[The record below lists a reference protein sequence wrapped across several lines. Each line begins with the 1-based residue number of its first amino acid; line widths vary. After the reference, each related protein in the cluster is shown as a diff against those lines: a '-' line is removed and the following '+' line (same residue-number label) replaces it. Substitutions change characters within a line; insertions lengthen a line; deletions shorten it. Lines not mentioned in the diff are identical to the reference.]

1 MEGMGLETVGSGRVQ
16 GGWGVSVSAHSS
28 RYIVN
33 IFSIKQGYIL
43 YMSAGV
49 K

>member
-1 MEGMGLETVGSGRVQ
+1 MGFGVSGDWEVQ